1 MVAKR
6 IAKPNYLLIGEVLR
20 PHGIRGELRL
30 KILTDYPERVS
41 KIKTV
46 YLGSD
51 ANQTD
56 ATPYSVQS
64 ARLNKQFLLLMLKEI
79 QSRNDAETLR
89 GQFVMIDTDNA
100 IPLDDDEIYLYEL
113 IGLTVKTDTGQ
124 ELGAIKDVIETGAND
139 VYVVSS
145 RQYGEVL
152 IPVHDET
159 LIEIDTDAAIVT
171 VKLPNGLL
179 PE

>member
-1 MVAKR
+1 MVDKR
-6 IAKPNYLLIGEVLR
+6 IIKPNYLLIGEVLR

-51 ANQTD
+51 ANQPD
-56 ATPYSVQS
+56 ATLYHVQS
-64 ARLNKQFLLLMLKEI
+64 ARLNKQFLLLMLKGI
-79 QSRNDAETLR
+79 QDRNEAETLR
-89 GQFVMIDTDNA
+89 GQFVMVDIDNA
-100 IPLDDDEIYLYEL
+100 VPLDDDEIYLFEL

-124 ELGAIKDVIETGAND
+124 ELGTIKDVIETGAND
-139 VYVVSS
+139 VYVVTS

-152 IPVHDET
+152 IPAHDET
-159 LIEIDTDAAIVT
+159 LIEIDTESAIVT
-171 VKLPNGLL
+171 VKLPDGLL